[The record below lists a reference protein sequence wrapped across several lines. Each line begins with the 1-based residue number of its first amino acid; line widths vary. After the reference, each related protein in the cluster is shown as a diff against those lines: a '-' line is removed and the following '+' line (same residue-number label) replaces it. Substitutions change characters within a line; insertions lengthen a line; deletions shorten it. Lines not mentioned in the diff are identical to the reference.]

1 MIAQSAKKQ
10 LIFILTAML
19 SLIFLG
25 ACGGNEE
32 VPITVPEG
40 AQAGDLFLESCLYT
54 VEADKVEYA
63 ADCGTLVVPENRK
76 NPDSRLIAIPVTR
89 IHVTG
94 DNPAEPIF
102 WIQGGPGHPNGY
114 SYPADGLFENHD
126 FVMVGYR
133 GAEGQ
138 VVLECPELSKAISQA
153 AGGPLD
159 EASLDDYSAGLD
171 RCSQRLTAEGIDLA
185 GYTMVETIDDME
197 TARQALGYDR
207 INLYGNSYGS
217 RLEMIYQW
225 RYPDSLNRVVHV
237 AVNPP
242 GHFIWD
248 PADTDALVEEYSR
261 LCAQD
266 EACSARTDNLAETM
280 RQVSNDMP
288 ERWLIFPID
297 ADAIRMISYFMFVE
311 SVLPADTPVPLYGPA
326 AVDMWLSAAEGD
338 ASGMALASM
347 SRNLFLPTLF
357 TWGHF
362 AAMGGSVNDYL
373 DPSRDYPS
381 ELNPSNSIIG
391 APFSYFLWG
400 VVRGWPSSLIDEEY
414 FQVQPSDIETLLVSG
429 SVDFATP
436 PKYAT
441 EEFLPHLSNGHQVIL
456 EDIGHTESVWQSQPE
471 ARARLVNTYFDTGE
485 VDALGYTYQPLN
497 FTVETSWGTLAKRA
511 LGIVVVAIVLLIGV
525 IWLAVRWILRRKS
538 AGTLSSNDTKSVSS

>member
-1 MIAQSAKKQ
+1 MNVRSTKKQ
-10 LIFILTAML
+10 LIFVFTAML
-19 SLIFLG
+19 SLMFLG

-32 VPITVPEG
+32 VPTFTVPEG
-40 AQAGDLFLESCLYT
+40 AQAGDLFLEPCLYT
-54 VEADKVEYA
+54 VEADQVEYA

-76 NPDSRLIAIPVTR
+76 NPDSRLIALPVTR
-89 IHVTG
+89 IHATG
-94 DNPAEPIF
+94 DNPSEPIF
-102 WIQGGPGHPNGY
+102 WLQGGPGGGNGFY
-114 SYPADGLFENHD
+114 YPSDGLFENHD
-126 FVMVGYR
+126 FVIVGYR

-138 VVLECPELSKAISQA
+138 VILECPELGEAISQA

-159 EASLDDYSAGLD
+159 EASLDDYSDGLA
-171 RCSQRLTAEGIDLA
+171 RCGERLTAEGIDLA
-185 GYTMVETIDDME
+185 GYTVVETVDDIE
-197 TARQALGYDR
+197 AVRQALGYDP

-225 RYPDSLNRVVHV
+225 RYPDVLNRVLHV
-237 AVNPP
+237 SVNPP

-248 PADTDALVEEYSR
+248 PADTDALIEEYSR

-266 EACSARTDNLAETM
+266 TACSARTDNLAETM

-288 ERWLIFPID
+288 KRWLIFPID
-297 ADAIRMISYFMFVE
+297 ADAVRLASYFMFVE
-311 SVLPADTPVPLYGPA
+311 SVQPTDASVPLYGPA

-357 TWGHF
+357 NWGHF
-362 AAMGGSVNDYL
+362 AAMGVSVNDYL
-373 DPSRDYPS
+373 DPNRDYPS
-381 ELNPSNSIIG
+381 ELNPPNSILG

-400 VVRGWPSSLIDEEY
+400 VIRGWPSSLIDEEY

-441 EEFLPHLSNGHQVIL
+441 EEFLPHLSNGQQVIL
-456 EDIGHTESVWQSQPE
+456 EDIGHTESVWQSQAE

-485 VDALGYTYQPLN
+485 VDASLYTYQPLD
-497 FTVETSWGTLAKRA
+497 FDVGLGWPGLAKVL
-511 LGIVVVAIVLLIGV
+511 LGIVLLVIALVVALVFLV
-525 IWLAVRWILRRKS
+525 VRWMRRRR
-538 AGTLSSNDTKSVSS
+538 AGQVSR